1 MMEHRVVRRQVAY
14 LLPTAVAFPVTMLL
28 ALMFVACAQGSSVSS
43 MLRAP
48 TPTAIAASTRT
59 EAEATSRIHNVS
71 PGGFTLFA
79 RITFTIGTTYD
90 QAAAI
95 LGGRVYPWTCDD
107 PAAPT
112 PPPVVDQRAGFSSTH
127 TLLISYGG
135 WDELVRIARSP
146 QVVSVDADPLY
157 PCP

>member
-1 MMEHRVVRRQVAY
+1 MRKHRVLRRQFAH
-14 LLPTAVAFPVTMLL
+14 LLPTAVALPVIMLL
-28 ALMFVACAQGSSVSS
+28 ALMLAACAQWSSVSS
-43 MLRAP
+43 PLRTP
-48 TPTAIAASTRT
+48 TPTAIAVSTRT
-59 EAEATSRIHNVS
+59 EADATSRIHNVS

-79 RITFTIGTTYD
+79 RITFTVGTTYD

-95 LGGRVYPWTCDD
+95 LGGRVYPWTCDN

-146 QVVSVDADPLY
+146 QVVSVDAASLY
-157 PCP
+157 QCP

>member
-1 MMEHRVVRRQVAY
+1 MREHDILRRRVGH
-14 LLPTAVAFPVTMLL
+14 LLPIAVALIVTMLL
-28 ALMFVACAQGSSVSS
+28 ALMLVACAQGSSVSS
-43 MLRAP
+43 TLRAP
-48 TPTAIAASTRT
+48 TPTALAASTRT
-59 EAEATSRIHNVS
+59 EADATSRIHNVS

-79 RITFTIGTTYD
+79 RITFTVGTTYD

-95 LGGRVYPWTCDD
+95 LGGRVYPWACDD

-135 WDELVRIARSP
+135 WDELVRVARSP
-146 QVVSVDADPLY
+146 QVVSVDAASLY